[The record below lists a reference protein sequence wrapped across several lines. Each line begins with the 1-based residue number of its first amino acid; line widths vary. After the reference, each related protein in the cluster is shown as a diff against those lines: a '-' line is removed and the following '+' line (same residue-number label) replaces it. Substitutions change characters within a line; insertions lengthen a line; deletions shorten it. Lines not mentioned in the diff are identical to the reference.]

1 MNKTIIQSYVPHGDK
16 WFFVSTINRESSAA
30 LAYGNTYAETMV
42 WEFDFVT
49 KERGRIVWQ
58 AEEKANSL
66 VGHYKVCERLYETGI
81 CEVDDDL

>member
-1 MNKTIIQSYVPHGDK
+1 MNKTLIQSYVPHGDK

-49 KERGRIVWQ
+49 KERGRLVWQ
-58 AEEKANSL
+58 DGAGTDSLSGHFKAC
-66 VGHYKVCERLYETGI
+66 KRLYETGS
-81 CEVDDDL
+81 CEVDE

>member
-1 MNKTIIQSYVPHGDK
+1 MVKTLIQSYVHHGDK

-58 AEEKANSL
+58 TEAGTDSL
-66 VGHYKVCERLYETGI
+66 VGHFKACKQLSETGS
-81 CEVDDDL
+81 CEVDE